1 MTETTIPTGGDPRQ
15 HGPAPENRRRLVVAA
30 ALLALSVALVG
41 AYLIL
46 GGSGSTSTG
55 PVPHV
60 VRSPNSA
67 VPSTPAPTRPL
78 AGTPSAGAVVVRNPF
93 LPLVVPAP
101 AGPSAAVATGTGG
114 SGAPAT
120 GTGAGSTGSGGTGPD
135 IAGSPSPTPA
145 VSGSPGPGTTG
156 SGSTGSG
163 VNGSSGSAGAAAPA
177 AAVEGTP
184 NFTG

>member
-15 HGPAPENRRRLVVAA
+15 PGPAPENRRRLVIAA

-46 GGSGSTSTG
+46 GGSGSTSTAG

-67 VPSTPAPTRPL
+67 VPSTPAPTRPP

-101 AGPSAAVATGTGG
+101 AGPSAPVATGTGG

-120 GTGAGSTGSGGTGPD
+120 GTGAGVTGTGGTGGTGGGTG
-135 IAGSPSPTPA
+135 AGTTA
-145 VSGSPGPGTTG
+145 TGSPGPGTT
-156 SGSTGSG
+156 
-163 VNGSSGSAGAAAPA
+163 GSAGAAAPA
-177 AAVEGTP
+177 AAVDGTP

>member
-15 HGPAPENRRRLVVAA
+15 PGPAPENRRRLVIAA

-46 GGSGSTSTG
+46 GGSGSTSTAG
-55 PVPHV
+55 PVPH

-67 VPSTPAPTRPL
+67 VPSTRAPTRPP

-120 GTGAGSTGSGGTGPD
+120 GTGAGVTGTGGTGGTSGGTG
-135 IAGSPSPTPA
+135 AGTTA
-145 VSGSPGPGTTG
+145 TGSPGPGTTG
-156 SGSTGSG
+156 SGSIGSG
-163 VNGSSGSAGAAAPA
+163 VNGTSGSAGAAAPA
-177 AAVEGTP
+177 AAVDGTP